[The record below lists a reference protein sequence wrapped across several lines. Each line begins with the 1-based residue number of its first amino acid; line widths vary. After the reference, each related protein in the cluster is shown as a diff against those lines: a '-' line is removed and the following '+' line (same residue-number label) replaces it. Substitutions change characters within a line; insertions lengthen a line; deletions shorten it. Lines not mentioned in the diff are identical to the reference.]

1 MHFGGWEMRLTRKE
15 TRSGWRHGPSWG
27 AVVLVLVVLGLTTIM
42 LGFGT
47 SLYVETGARYVCG
60 GTWPESL
67 EGQPPVELE
76 EPVTAKIDVACGTPD
91 ARLYTFIGSQREA
104 ARWAEQTLNRIA
116 AEREVPALRSEM
128 NAISLRLVFAG
139 LGFLL
144 TAVAL
149 GVWRAIVRTTD
160 RRDEAT
166 PRPRE

>member
-1 MHFGGWEMRLTRKE
+1 LTRKE

-27 AVVLVLVVLGLTTIM
+27 AVVLVLVVLGLTTVM

-76 EPVTAKIDVACGTPD
+76 EPVTAKIDVGCDTPE
-91 ARLYTFIGSQREA
+91 ARLYTFTGSQREA
-104 ARWAEQTLNRIA
+104 ARWTEQTLNRIA

-128 NAISLRLVFAG
+128 KAISLRLAFVG
-139 LGFLL
+139 LAFLF
-144 TAVAL
+144 TGVAL
-149 GVWRAIVRTTD
+149 GVWRAIARTMD
-160 RRDEAT
+160 RRKQGT
-166 PRPRE
+166 PKPRE